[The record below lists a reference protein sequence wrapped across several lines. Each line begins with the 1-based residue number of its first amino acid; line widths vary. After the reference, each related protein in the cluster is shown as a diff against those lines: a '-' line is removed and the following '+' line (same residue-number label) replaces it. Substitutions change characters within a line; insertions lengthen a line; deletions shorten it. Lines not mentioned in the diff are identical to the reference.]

1 MNREKINYVK
11 SELRNL
17 QYYNS
22 EIHRA
27 EREREK
33 AISKLTGVTSPSG
46 KQEPISTS
54 TSSDR
59 GNLYYWLE
67 KEKEATDIINNFQA
81 RVDKIQEFLKVIGD
95 KYRRMLIDIYVK
107 NRNMDNVAIMNYY
120 TDKVEL
126 HRDLDSII
134 DTFF

>member
-17 QYYNS
+17 QYYNR
-22 EIHRA
+22 EIA
-27 EREREK
+27 QAEKERER
-33 AISKLTGVTSPSG
+33 AINSLTGVSSPSG
-46 KQEPISTS
+46 KQEPISAT
-54 TSSDR
+54 TSSGR

-67 KEKEATDIINNFQA
+67 KEKEANEIIDNFQP
-81 RVDKIQEFLKVIGD
+81 RVEKIQEFFKAIDD
-95 KYRRMLIDIYVK
+95 KYKRMLIDIYVK

-120 TDKVEL
+120 NDKVEL
-126 HRDLDSII
+126 HRDLDNII